1 MSFYNEPLQWIHSS
15 IQSILE
21 QTFKDFELIII
32 CDNADNIEGLEYIKG
47 LCKSDSRISLI
58 ANDTN
63 LGPTRSFNIAIAAA
77 QGEYIARMDADD
89 IALPERL
96 AKQVEFLDNNPHIS
110 VCATDAH
117 IIDDKGNIKR
127 RNRYKH
133 KRETALNVISN
144 CIAHPSVMFRRNL
157 LELRNPLYN
166 ENYTYSQDY
175 ELWQFLILQGKQFHT
190 LGEVLLLYRKSPKQI
205 SKSKK
210 QRQISLFKQAHK
222 SFILNWLIQ
231 HNIISNNESNDLKL
245 VLTKASEALKNLHKT
260 QQESHEVRQFLTYII
275 YVIYF
280 SLGTREGIYKW
291 KYLTDSNL
299 IALRIRFI
307 YSYRLFFSSKRRRD
321 RNTIL

>member
-1 MSFYNEPLQWIHSS
+1 MSFYNEPLQWIRSS
-15 IQSILE
+15 VQSIIE
-21 QTFKDFELIII
+21 QTFKDFELIVV
-32 CDNADNIEGLEYIKG
+32 CDNTDNLEGLEYIKG
-47 LCKSDSRISLI
+47 LCNSDSRVHLI
-58 ANDTN
+58 VNETN
-63 LGPTRSFNIAIAAA
+63 LGPTKSFNIAIAAT

-96 AKQVEFLDNNPHIS
+96 TKQVEFLDNNPHIS
-110 VCATDAH
+110 VCATDTH
-117 IIDDKGNIKR
+117 IIDKNGKIKR
-127 RNRYKH
+127 RKRYKH

-144 CIAHPSVMFRRNL
+144 CIAHPSVMFRRSL

-166 ENYTYSQDY
+166 EDYIYSQDY

-231 HNIISNNESNDLKL
+231 HNIITTDEINDLKT
-245 VLTKASEALKNLHKT
+245 VLAKASEALKNLPT
-260 QQESHEVRQFLTYII
+260 VQQEPNNDRQFLIYII

-280 SLGTREGIYKW
+280 SLGTTEGIYKW

-307 YSYRLFFSSKRRRD
+307 YSYRLFFSKKTRRD
-321 RNTIL
+321 RCTIL